1 MYCNVP
7 DKTYIFVLSISYKD
21 LSTTIFSKRL
31 KIT

>member
-21 LSTTIFSKRL
+21 FKSTFFVND
-31 KIT
+31 

>member
-21 LSTTIFSKRL
+21 FTTTFFVND
-31 KIT
+31 